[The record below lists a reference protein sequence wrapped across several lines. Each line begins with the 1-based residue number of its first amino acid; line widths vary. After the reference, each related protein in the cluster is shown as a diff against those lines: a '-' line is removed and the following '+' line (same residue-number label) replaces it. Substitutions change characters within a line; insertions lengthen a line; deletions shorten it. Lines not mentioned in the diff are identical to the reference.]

1 MKALW
6 FFFLLTLAAFAQDA
20 TSSKVLDSQAGAL
33 PVQGY
38 LTPWPPQ
45 IGSAKVRLEV
55 QPGSNGSF
63 LRNSEFA
70 SAILDM
76 PGPNRMKPVQAILK
90 RSGAE
95 GIFEGEVSLT
105 MPGRWRIIWV
115 VETPS
120 GDFRVVSTFQ
130 VESTGP
136 VGTGSVPSPEDCG
149 PIGPNELAPIA
160 LKPTKPLKSGPNTF
174 HFQAPPGQYKKVF
187 VAAQMSGMP
196 LRVAPREASRGDSG
210 YQVDLPL
217 PMSGLWLVRID
228 LDGKV
233 SKPTQILIPSQE
245 VKGFSSPLLVIALFS
260 LLPLAAWTLT
270 AKSKRLSWL
279 PSLALIVA
287 TLLACRVIEQYWPA
301 DSTMGMDMSQTD
313 MGMAGL
319 EAPIPVVPLKV
330 QRLPLEI
337 SQEYPALVRAR
348 RETLLTA
355 PQGGLFLAQ
364 SEEGRVADRGQVLA
378 TVGQAPITAPTR
390 QVVTRYL
397 ANNGQKV
404 AAGDALI
411 ALADVKR
418 VRVRAQVPLAD
429 SSLFRPGQPVLV
441 VDSEGLIEGRL
452 VDMQASSAGDSFWI
466 EAEVDNTRPTITHM
480 AMNDLPQPVRKP
492 GDDGGRPGRLS
503 LGQNVLLRYLSD
515 LRNGVLSVPVSAI
528 DEQTGKNY
536 LYVVR
541 DLAGLQV
548 CQRRMVSV
556 GVRNQSHIEIVSGLA
571 EGETIVAISQ
581 EPLSDGSLVMTGEW
595 GRGLFRN
602 LLLPDDFGPSH

>member
-1 MKALW
+1 MTAAAL
-6 FFFLLTLAAFAQDA
+6 AQDA

-38 LTPWPPQ
+38 LTPWPPK
-45 IGSAKVRLEV
+45 IGSAKLRLVV

-63 LRNSEFA
+63 LRNTDFA
-70 SAILDM
+70 SVVLDM

-95 GIFEGEVSLT
+95 GQFEGEVSLT
-105 MPGRWRIIWV
+105 MAGRWRIFWV
-115 VETPS
+115 LETPS

-136 VGTGSVPSPEDCG
+136 VGTGSVPSPDDCG

-160 LKPTKPLKSGPNTF
+160 LTPTKPLKSGTNTLR
-174 HFQAPPGQYKKVF
+174 FQAPPGQYKKVF

-196 LRVAPREASRGDSG
+196 LRVAPREASQVEQS
-210 YQVDLPL
+210 YEVDLPL

-233 SKPTQILIPSQE
+233 SKPTQILIPARE
-245 VKGFSSPLLVIALFS
+245 PKGFSSPLLVIALFS
-260 LLPLAAWTLT
+260 LLPLGVWTLT
-270 AKSKRLSWL
+270 AKSKSLSWL
-279 PSLALIVA
+279 PSLAIIVA

-301 DSTMGMDMSQTD
+301 DSTMGMDMSQPE

-330 QRLPLEI
+330 QRLSLEV
-337 SQEYPALVRAR
+337 SEEYPALVRAR
-348 RETLLTA
+348 RETLLKA
-355 PQGGLFLAQ
+355 PKGGLFVAE
-364 SEEGRVADRGQVLA
+364 SEAGKAATRGQILA
-378 TVGQAPITAPTR
+378 TVDHVPVTAPDR

-397 ANNGQKV
+397 IDSGQRV

-411 ALADVKR
+411 ALADIKR
-418 VRVRAQVPLAD
+418 VRVRAQVPL
-429 SSLFRPGQPVLV
+429 SHGSLFSVGQPVLV
-441 VDSEGLIEGRL
+441 ADGDGLVEGRL
-452 VDMQASSAGDSFWI
+452 VELQATTEGDTFWI
-466 EAEVDNTRPTITHM
+466 EAEVNNERPAITHM

-503 LGQNVLLRYLSD
+503 LGQSVQLRYLSD
-515 LRNGVLSVPVSAI
+515 RRNGVLAVPLSAI

-536 LYVVR
+536 LYVIR

-548 CQRRMVSV
+548 CQRRMVSL
-556 GVRNQSHIEIVSGLA
+556 GVRNQTHIEIVSGLA
-571 EGETIVAISQ
+571 EGETIAALSQ

-602 LLLPDDFGPSH
+602 LLLPDDLGPSH